1 MSNNAPDYEDNLVF
15 PPQDDQIVGEPE
27 TKLKGKVTP
36 LSEQEIN
43 NARVEAAKLIA
54 TAVGAATYELKDQLQ
69 IKEFEFEKVK
79 NHYEELLK
87 HSHYLTNRVI
97 NAERER
103 DKLRNELGLLKE
115 SIGENKGTHYTV
127 LFLQENAELKQ
138 RLKECDRILRDCLFK
153 IYDEAGQSYIGLEED
168 LQRILEKNKEMLK

>member
-27 TKLKGKVTP
+27 GKLKGKVTP

-69 IKEFEFEKVK
+69 IKDMRIRK
-79 NHYEELLK
+79 LK
-87 HSHYLTNRVI
+87 Q
-97 NAERER
+97 
-103 DKLRNELGLLKE
+103 K
-115 SIGENKGTHYTV
+115 
-127 LFLQENAELKQ
+127 NAELKEL
-138 RLKECDRILRDCLFK
+138 LKELFETADLAYCEDELLTK
-153 IYDEAGQSYIGLEED
+153 IEEV
-168 LQRILEKNKEMLK
+168 LK

>member
-27 TKLKGKVTP
+27 TKLKGKVKP

-69 IKEFEFEKVK
+69 IKDMRISKLKQKKSEAETLSNCRKQVIEQIV
-79 NHYEELLK
+79 EELCDPDDDCDVKL
-87 HSHYLTNRVI
+87 
-97 NAERER
+97 AEYF
-103 DKLRNELGLLKE
+103 
-115 SIGENKGTHYTV
+115 S
-127 LFLQENAELKQ
+127 AELIEKI
-138 RLKECDRILRDCLFK
+138 KEAI
-153 IYDEAGQSYIGLEED
+153 
-168 LQRILEKNKEMLK
+168 

>member
-27 TKLKGKVTP
+27 GKLKGKVKP

-69 IKEFEFEKVK
+69 IKDMRIRKLKQK
-79 NHYEELLK
+79 NEELKAVLRMCK
-87 HSHYLTNRVI
+87 PLCFPY
-97 NAERER
+97 AERPLSPSEMSNLLN
-103 DKLRNELGLLKE
+103 KINE
-115 SIGENKGTHYTV
+115 V
-127 LFLQENAELKQ
+127 LN
-138 RLKECDRILRDCLFK
+138 D
-153 IYDEAGQSYIGLEED
+153 
-168 LQRILEKNKEMLK
+168 